1 MQKWSKQ
8 QNGPLE
14 MRFLLFDRFSN
25 LCLANCLEP
34 LRAANDFARQEGR
47 ANPQF
52 RWQFL
57 TLGQEIVHSSSGL
70 PISPQGAAE
79 ACEPCD
85 YLLVLASYEHLRHD
99 TTYGRSL
106 LRRLSQ
112 KARFVIGFDTSP
124 WLLAAA
130 GLLDGKQATI
140 HYDLHD
146 AFAERF
152 LQTEVT
158 HRPIIQDGRMI
169 TCAGAHSSYQCM
181 RQVISHEVG
190 ENVAVDIDHLFLQS
204 PNGTAPGGR
213 AQHLPASVVQRALAL
228 MQDHIERPLSLADIA
243 KEVACPPK
251 SLSRRFQLELGTSPG
266 VAYRH
271 LRLTQAYK
279 LCENA
284 HLSVGEI
291 ALRTGYESPAALT
304 RAFKIRYGRT
314 PRMVRAGALLPSMI
328 RDEV

>member
-1 MQKWSKQ
+1 
-8 QNGPLE
+8 
-14 MRFLLFDRFSN
+14 
-25 LCLANCLEP
+25 
-34 LRAANDFARQEGR
+34 
-47 ANPQF
+47 
-52 RWQFL
+52 
-57 TLGQEIVHSSSGL
+57 
-70 PISPQGAAE
+70 
-79 ACEPCD
+79 
-85 YLLVLASYEHLRHD
+85 
-99 TTYGRSL
+99 
-106 LRRLSQ
+106 
-112 KARFVIGFDTSP
+112 
-124 WLLAAA
+124 
-130 GLLDGKQATI
+130 
-140 HYDLHD
+140 
-146 AFAERF
+146 
-152 LQTEVT
+152 
-158 HRPIIQDGRMI
+158 
-169 TCAGAHSSYQCM
+169 M

-204 PNGTAPGGR
+204 PNGTAPV
-213 AQHLPASVVQRALAL
+213 AALNTYPQVWQRALAL

-251 SLSRRFQLELGTSPG
+251 SLSRFQPELGTSPG

-328 RDEV
+328 RDE